1 MLKLL
6 KLRDIEIKQAKEFPR
21 EFPREFPL
29 ICRTA
34 KKTNFRSIAFCK
46 NRNLYLFTYSPTF
59 PKVESTFT
67 DNVISS
73 KNSEFAQEYQSYN
86 KEV

>member
-6 KLRDIEIKQAKEFPR
+6 KLSDIEIKQAKEFPR
-21 EFPREFPL
+21 EFPL
-29 ICRTA
+29 ICRTP
-34 KKTNFRSIAFCK
+34 KKNFGSIALCK
-46 NRNLYLFTYSPTF
+46 NRNLYSFTYSPTF
-59 PKVESTFT
+59 PKVKSTFT